1 MSGCVP
7 GVVSGAQLVESC
19 WSSMAPVPAAQYW
32 DEFSGLK
39 LPAAPTPSTLTRT
52 VNSAV
57 TGMMASR
64 TMASGGGILSSP
76 RPACVA
82 FLFLDPLTAVLR
94 LGDRSLRYKPS
105 TRRLGGS

>member
-39 LPAAPTPSTLTRT
+39 LPAAPTPSPLTRT

-64 TMASGGGILSSP
+64 TMASGGGILFSRRRECGDS
-76 RPACVA
+76 
-82 FLFLDPLTAVLR
+82 LFLDPLAVV
-94 LGDRSLRYKPS
+94 RSEE
-105 TRRLGGS
+105 RRVG